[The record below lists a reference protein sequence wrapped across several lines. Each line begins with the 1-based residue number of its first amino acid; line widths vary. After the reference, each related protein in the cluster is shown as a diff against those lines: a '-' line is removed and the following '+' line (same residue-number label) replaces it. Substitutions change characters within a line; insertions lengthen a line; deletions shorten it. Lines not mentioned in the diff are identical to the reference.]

1 MSPNCTDC
9 GGVVEIPED
18 AVIGEIVEC
27 IDCGLEYV
35 VEETEEGLLLLKELT
50 LKGEDWGE

>member
-18 AVIGEIVEC
+18 AVIGEIVDC

-35 VEETEEGLLLLKELT
+35 VEETGEGLLLLKELT